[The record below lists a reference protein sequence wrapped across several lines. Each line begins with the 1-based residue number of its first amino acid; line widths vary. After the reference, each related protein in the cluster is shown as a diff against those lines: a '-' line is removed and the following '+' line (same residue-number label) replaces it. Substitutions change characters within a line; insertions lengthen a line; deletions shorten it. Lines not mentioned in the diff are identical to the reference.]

1 MPYVDPANY
10 PDGIPEG
17 AFHLDQDDE
26 HNFHFPRTMDH
37 DFLLYHVQRVLDQSL
52 YWAVCENVRS
62 GPREL
67 SAAELAAGPTIM
79 RDRRIRDLTAQAAA
93 LQAQLAAAPP
103 PPVVNVQAPAAQPRS
118 HIRVHA
124 PRTFSG
130 VANDKGVYDP
140 TPRDFVRNVRN
151 YLTAE
156 EQAANNALTDENKI
170 ILVSTLLDQS
180 AAMWYEQV
188 LDGYRTY
195 QRAHAAN
202 PTLAYTGPLTGLDV
216 FLQAFLEQ
224 FEDVDIQKTAIF
236 KVQSMQ
242 QGAQSAEVH
251 TRLFRDWAGHTGF
264 NDPALI
270 ELYKKSLKPAIRDK
284 VNGQGKH
291 RPTTLKGWY
300 EDAVLFDRQWR
311 EDHPGFDRAAGNTN
325 TRTQSGGTQNNSG
338 QPTRGQQPQQS
349 PRKANQQQQRNS
361 NWRPWGTAQQPARAP
376 APAANTGVIPM
387 DIDAANAAFACYRC
401 GEKHLAR
408 DCTTPVEVIRQKYG
422 RDRMIPFPPRY
433 QARATQFA
441 NAAEFA
447 ASLSPADRA
456 ELAWSLQSG
465 VKAPN
470 APPAPAPQQGF
481 ASGST

>member
-10 PDGIPEG
+10 PASIPEG

-26 HNFHFPRTMDH
+26 HDYRFPRTMDH
-37 DFLLYHVQRVLDQSL
+37 DFLLYLAQRVLDQST
-52 YWAVCENVRS
+52 YWAVRENIRTN
-62 GPREL
+62 PREL
-67 SAAELAAGPTIM
+67 SAAELAAGPMIM

-216 FLQAFLEQ
+216 FLKAFLEQ

-236 KVQSMQ
+236 KVQPVQ

-251 TRLFRDWAGHTGF
+251 TCLFRD
-264 NDPALI
+264 
-270 ELYKKSLKPAIRDK
+270 
-284 VNGQGKH
+284 
-291 RPTTLKGWY
+291 
-300 EDAVLFDRQWR
+300 
-311 EDHPGFDRAAGNTN
+311 
-325 TRTQSGGTQNNSG
+325 
-338 QPTRGQQPQQS
+338 
-349 PRKANQQQQRNS
+349 
-361 NWRPWGTAQQPARAP
+361 
-376 APAANTGVIPM
+376 
-387 DIDAANAAFACYRC
+387 
-401 GEKHLAR
+401 
-408 DCTTPVEVIRQKYG
+408 
-422 RDRMIPFPPRY
+422 
-433 QARATQFA
+433 
-441 NAAEFA
+441 
-447 ASLSPADRA
+447 
-456 ELAWSLQSG
+456 
-465 VKAPN
+465 
-470 APPAPAPQQGF
+470 
-481 ASGST
+481 

>member
-1 MPYVDPANY
+1 
-10 PDGIPEG
+10 
-17 AFHLDQDDE
+17 
-26 HNFHFPRTMDH
+26 MDH
-37 DFLLYHVQRVLDQSL
+37 DFFLYLAQRVLDQST
-52 YWAVCENVRS
+52 YWAVRENIRTN
-62 GPREL
+62 PREL
-67 SAAELAAGPTIM
+67 SAAEIAAGPTIM
-79 RDRRIRDLTAQAAA
+79 RDRRIRDLTAQTAA

-140 TPRDFVRNVRN
+140 TPRDFVRNVVN

-188 LDGYRTY
+188 LSSYRTWE
-195 QRAHAAN
+195 RAHQAD
-202 PTLAYTGPLTGLDV
+202 PTITYTGPLTDLEA
-216 FLQAFLEQ
+216 FLKAFLEQ
-224 FEDVDIQKTAIF
+224 FEDVDIKKTAIF

-291 RPTTLKGWY
+291 RPTTLQGWY

-338 QPTRGQQPQQS
+338 QPTRGQQQQQP
-349 PRKANQQQQRNS
+349 PRNTNQQQPRNG

-376 APAANTGVIPM
+376 APAANTGVVPM

-456 ELAWSLQSG
+456 ELARSLQSG
-465 VKAPN
+465 VEAPN